1 MKTNND
7 LVVRVICWVV
17 AGYHILAGVAATLF
31 GESAVTIG
39 SLLYGVAIEMDGQ
52 TELLVRYLGA
62 FAISF
67 GVLMV
72 FAALDPVRNVRI
84 IHGAVV
90 YFVVRAFDR
99 VVFADLLNEHTTGP
113 MPNYGRLVIIVMFAM
128 ALLWF
133 MPRENKEQPV
143 AT

>member
-1 MKTNND
+1 MKVNNY
-7 LVVRVICWVV
+7 LTVRVVCWVV
-17 AGYHILAGVAATLF
+17 AGYHLLAGVAATLF

-39 SLLYGVAIEMDGQ
+39 SLLYGVGIVMDGQ

-99 VVFADLLNEHTTGP
+99 VAFAGLLDEHTSGP
-113 MPNYGRLVIIVMFAM
+113 MPNYGRLAMIVLFAM

-133 MPRENKEQPV
+133 MPREKKKQAM